1 MLLRANLSYPIC
13 LQSLILDS
21 HVTSVK
27 FRNAGK
33 KVSYRKQIKT
43 NEKKKKNWNG
53 VDWIGFKSD
62 IHRITLMTMN

>member
-43 NEKKKKNWNG
+43 NEKKKTEMAL
-53 VDWIGFKSD
+53 IE
-62 IHRITLMTMN
+62 